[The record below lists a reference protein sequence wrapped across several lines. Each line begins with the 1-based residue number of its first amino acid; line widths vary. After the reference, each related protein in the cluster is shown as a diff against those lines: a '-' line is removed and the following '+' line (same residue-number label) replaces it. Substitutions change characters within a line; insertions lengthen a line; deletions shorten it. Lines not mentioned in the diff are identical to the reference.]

1 MSVCKPSE
9 EYLNQLRKR
18 YRKATKKQ
26 RGRIL
31 DELVE
36 TTGYHRKHA
45 IALLRGKR
53 QHRNPHV
60 PIRHP
65 RQRIYTDEDKRAV
78 LWLADLFDE
87 IGSKRLRAAM
97 DVELETL
104 YQRQHLQVCCACFKR
119 LQHIS
124 PATMDRLRHAERR
137 APGHRRGGTKPGT
150 LLKSQIS
157 VRTFAD
163 WDDKRPGFEEIDLV
177 QHDGGNSSGFF
188 ACTLN
193 VTDVCLGWT
202 EMRAVVTKAQKYV
215 FTALEQIRANL
226 PFPLLGL
233 DSDNGAEFINDQLIR
248 YCDAEKITFTRGRT
262 GHKNDNPYV
271 EQKNWSVVRR
281 LVGYARYDTSRQVNQ
296 LNALYAVAR
305 LYLNHFVPVQ
315 KLVSK
320 ERRGHKTRKVFDA
333 YKTPY
338 QRVLD
343 SPLVSEKAKRKLRAI
358 HATLDIVVLKRQMDD
373 LLDALIPSKQ
383 W

>member
-1 MSVCKPSE
+1 MSICKPSE
-9 EYLNQLRKR
+9 QYLNQLRKR

-31 DELVE
+31 DELVA
-36 TTGYHRKHA
+36 TTACHRKHA

-53 QHRNPHV
+53 QYRNRQV
-60 PIRHP
+60 PIHRP

-78 LWLADLFDE
+78 LWLAQLFDE

-97 DVELETL
+97 DVELQTL
-104 YQRQHLQVCCACFKR
+104 YQRQYLQVCRACFKHLQV
-119 LQHIS
+119 IS

-137 APGHRRGGTKPGT
+137 VPGRRRGGTKPGT

-163 WDDKRPGFEEIDLV
+163 WNDKRPGFEEIDLV

-215 FTALEQIRANL
+215 FAALGHIRADL

-248 YCDAEKITFTRGRT
+248 YCDSEKITFTRGRT

-281 LVGYARYDTSRQVNQ
+281 LVGYARYDTQHQVNQ

-320 ERRGHKTRKVFDA
+320 ERQGRKTRKVFDA

-358 HATLDIVVLKRQMDD
+358 HATLDVVQLKRQMDE
-373 LLDALIPSKQ
+373 LLDALTPTKQ

>member
-1 MSVCKPSE
+1 MSICKPSE
-9 EYLNQLRKR
+9 QYLNQLRKR

-53 QHRNPHV
+53 QHRNPQV

-97 DVELETL
+97 DPVLQTL
-104 YQRQHLQVCCACFKR
+104 YQQQHLRVGRACFKR
-119 LQHIS
+119 LQVIS
-124 PATMDRLRHAERR
+124 PATMDRLRRTERR
-137 APGHRRGGTKPGT
+137 APGRRRGGTKPGT

-202 EMRAVVTKAQKYV
+202 ELRAVVTKAQKYV
-215 FTALEQIRANL
+215 FAALGHIRADL

-248 YCDAEKITFTRGRT
+248 YCDTEKITFTRGRT
-262 GHKNDNPYV
+262 GHKNDNPFV

-281 LVGYARYDTSRQVNQ
+281 LVGYARYDTQSQVNQ
-296 LNALYAVAR
+296 LNALYAVTR

-320 ERRGHKTRKVFDA
+320 ERQGRKTRKVFDA

-358 HATLDIVVLKRQMDD
+358 HAALDVVQLKRQMDE
-373 LLDALIPSKQ
+373 LLDALTPTKQ